1 MKKVIVVPIKLNN
14 ERFPGKNVK
23 CFSDG
28 TPLVSVAL
36 NALSALA
43 GIDGHYVFCS
53 HEAICRYISP
63 PFQFLKRPDYLDLPE
78 ATPQDIIRELMDR
91 VDAEIYMFSHVTSPF
106 VSREHLEEC
115 ISAVSCEGYDSA
127 FTAHRIQKLLW
138 QEDCT
143 PLNFNAEK
151 VPRTQD
157 LHPLFEEVS
166 AAYVFRKSTFQRL
179 NRRIGVNPKI
189 VEVSDLEAIDIDTR
203 DDFVL
208 AQAVYEKWLK
218 LKKSGIGMQ

>member
-1 MKKVIVVPIKLNN
+1 MKKIIVVPIKLNN

-28 TPLVSVAL
+28 TPLLSVAL
-36 NALSALA
+36 NAFSSLT
-43 GIDGHYVFCS
+43 GMDGYYVFCS
-53 HEAICRYISP
+53 QEAVCQYISP

-78 ATPQDIIRELMDR
+78 ATPQDIIRELMVR

-115 ISAVSCEGYDSA
+115 IRAVSCEEYDSA

-138 QEDCT
+138 QENCT

-157 LHPLFEEVS
+157 LSPLFEEVS
-166 AAYVFRKSTFQRL
+166 AAYVFRKSTFQTL
-179 NRRIGVNPKI
+179 NRRVGLNPKI
-189 VEVSDLEAIDIDTR
+189 VEVSDLEAIDIDTQ
-203 DDFVL
+203 DDFIL
-208 AQAVYEKWLK
+208 AEAVYEKWLK
-218 LKKSGIGMQ
+218 SK